1 MSQYEEFCNRL
12 GEKYKT
18 DFEAVCNDAG
28 YNSKK
33 ALFAEMDIH
42 QYIQAAA
49 EQVFYYKLKNQLGMI
64 IPDKNVNPE
73 NGTDVDLYY
82 DGEPYNLRIE
92 VKTPVLFEN
101 TEKYKDDLKNGI
113 TIHGQQVN
121 RYPESMISRKDMSAA
136 LSDATQAFNGK
147 AAVRKME
154 DNKIKDYLEGAQGK
168 MADPDDK
175 TINVLLICTSSNE
188 LAMYF
193 DYIVN
198 PYSGLGGQEPYIAKE
213 VYSKIDMIVLSNCV
227 EGHLDNKFKF
237 NVWNADNYVNFV
249 IPNTARKFEGVYA
262 AKLNYI
268 RLLFKDNCCRYFASH
283 DKYTLVDGD
292 RLDDRFGMI
301 NYLTDNHIMF
311 APNYSL
317 RKY

>member
-1 MSQYEEFCNRL
+1 MTQYDDFCKKL
-12 GEKYKT
+12 GDKYKT
-18 DFEAVCNDAG
+18 DFESICTDDE

-49 EQVFYYKLKNQLGMI
+49 EQVFYYKLKKQLGTI
-64 IPDKNVNPE
+64 ITDQNVNPE

-101 TEKYKDDLKNGI
+101 TEKYKDDIKNGI

-121 RYPESMISRKDMSAA
+121 RYPEPMVARKDMAAA
-136 LSDATQAFNGK
+136 LSDVTKAFNGK
-147 AAVRKME
+147 ATERKME
-154 DNKIKDYLEGAQGK
+154 DNKIKDYLESAQGK
-168 MADPDDK
+168 MVDPDDN
-175 TINVLLICTSSNE
+175 TINVLLICTSSSE
-188 LAMYF
+188 LPMYF
-193 DYIVN
+193 DYILN
-198 PYSGLGGQEPYIAKE
+198 PYTGLGGKEPYIAKE
-213 VYSKIDMIVLSNCV
+213 VYSKVDMIVLSNCV
-227 EGHLDNKFKF
+227 EGHLDKNFTF

-249 IPNTARKFEGVYA
+249 IPNTNRKPDNIYN

-268 RLLFKDNCCRYFASH
+268 RLLFNDNFCKYLASY
-283 DKYTLVDGD
+283 DKYTNIAGD
-292 RLDDRFGMI
+292 RMNDRYGMI
-301 NYLTDNHIMF
+301 NYLTKEHIMF
-311 APNYSL
+311 APNDKL